1 MRPDTRAEAV
11 SAGVALD
18 AGLALLASAIAVW
31 IVAAREAF
39 AAVVGF
45 VGFGLVL
52 SIAWVQL
59 GAVDVAMTE
68 AAIGSGVTGAV
79 LLTAVARLH
88 RARPALPPRRCG
100 AITRIM
106 SIAAATL
113 VSAALAMLALSP
125 ASPAPTLAPLAAAA
139 LPELGV
145 GNTITGIL
153 LAYRSVD
160 TLLEKIV
167 LLLALTGIWSLARD
181 SAWGGAPAPLGGRR
195 DTTLTLLGQLLPPLG
210 IIVGIYI
217 VWVGAD
223 APGGAFQGGAILAA
237 MWMLA
242 LMARLAE
249 LPRIG
254 RRNLRLAATIG
265 PIVFLVI
272 GFAGFALPGGFLSY
286 PAGFAKPLI
295 IVIEVALT
303 FSIAVVLG
311 LLVLGPPVRGTER

>member
-1 MRPDTRAEAV
+1 MW
-11 SAGVALD
+11 AGAALD
-18 AGLALLASAIAVW
+18 AGLALLASALAVW
-31 IVAAREAF
+31 IVAARQPF

-52 SIAWVQL
+52 SLAWVRL
-59 GAVDVAMTE
+59 AAVDVALTE

-79 LLTAVARLH
+79 LLTAVTRVY
-88 RARPALPPRRCG
+88 RAPATPPERCG
-100 AITRIM
+100 VRTRIL
-106 SIAAATL
+106 SLAAATL
-113 VSAALAMLALSP
+113 VSAALAALVLS
-125 ASPAPTLAPLAAAA
+125 AAGPAPTLAPLAAAG

-145 GNTITGIL
+145 GNAITGIL

-167 LLLALTGIWSLARD
+167 LLLALAGTWSLARD
-181 SAWGGAPAPLGGRR
+181 SAWGGSPGRLGRGR
-195 DTTLTLLGQLLPPLG
+195 DSTLTLLGQMLPPLG
-210 IIVGIYI
+210 IVVGVYI

-237 MWMLA
+237 MWVLA
-242 LMARLAE
+242 LMARLVDPPAVG
-249 LPRIG
+249 PRD
-254 RRNLRLAATIG
+254 LRLAVTIG

-286 PAGFAKPLI
+286 PAGLAKPLI

-311 LLVLGPPVRGTER
+311 LLVLGPPMRGTQR